1 MGLVLEGGG
10 AKGSYQ
16 VGAWKALK
24 ELGIE
29 INGVAGTS
37 VGALNGA
44 MIVQGDFEKAY
55 EIWSNITPSSII
67 KIDDKLFEK
76 IKNLDV
82 TPDNIQIFI
91 KNLKEILKNKGLDIS
106 PLRKLI
112 SRHIFE
118 DKVRNSG
125 IDFGIVTVSI
135 SELKPL
141 ELFLEDIPE
150 GKLND
155 YLIASASLPVF
166 KLEKVDGKLFLD
178 GGFFDNLPINLLVSR
193 GYKDIIAIRLYGMGR
208 NRKVNKKGL
217 NITYINPSDNL
228 GGTLDF
234 TTERAQENL
243 NMGYFDTLRVLK
255 RYKGK
260 KYCIISNYKEDYFLN
275 LLLKIDEKNV
285 MDIANKLGLPE
296 SIPYRRLLLEK
307 IIPKLTEILDLENT
321 ATYEELVIA
330 VLEKAASQSNIDRY
344 RIYEFDKFFDEV
356 MGNYQPT
363 GAGFSDRL
371 PKILKNKDLVLKAV
385 KPYLVGEILDIL
397 IAGMKPKSGGKN

>member
-1 MGLVLEGGG
+1 MLEGGG